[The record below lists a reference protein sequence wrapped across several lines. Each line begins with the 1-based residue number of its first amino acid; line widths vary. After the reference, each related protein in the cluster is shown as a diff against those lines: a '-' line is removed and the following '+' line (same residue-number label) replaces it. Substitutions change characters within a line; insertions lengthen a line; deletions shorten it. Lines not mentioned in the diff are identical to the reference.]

1 MISFCFPWTELLKE
15 SQSSCSGASS
25 RQRDWDHK
33 MASSRLKCVLLALTT
48 LTQTKCDEYSRYSLI
63 TLSLAEFVLRGFW
76 CHFVIQTE
84 YEKQRHSNWFH
95 LLLLFLCVC
104 VCMCVNTHLCFK
116 NVWLWMIHLLLGWK
130 VVFAHLSLLP
140 LCLNKVPFVGIP
152 ARTVEEEYI

>member
-95 LLLLFLCVC
+95 LLLLFVSLCVC
-104 VCMCVNTHLCFK
+104 LYVCKYTFMFQECVIVDDPSSLRMKSCLCPPFT
-116 NVWLWMIHLLLGWK
+116 
-130 VVFAHLSLLP
+130 ASSLS
-140 LCLNKVPFVGIP
+140 
-152 ARTVEEEYI
+152 E